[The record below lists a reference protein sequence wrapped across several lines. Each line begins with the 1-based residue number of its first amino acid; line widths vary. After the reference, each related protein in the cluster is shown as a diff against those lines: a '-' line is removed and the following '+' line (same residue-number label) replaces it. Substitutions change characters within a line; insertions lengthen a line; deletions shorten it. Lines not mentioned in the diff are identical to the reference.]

1 MSQKS
6 YPKLNILFF
15 LIYLLL
21 SCLATVSIANERPAL
36 LKKTEKKEKLR
47 EEDLVIKEIDIND
60 LTIKKYLNI
69 DLVKSIFNEATSFG
83 EIDETTLSVPVY
95 QNEKEIHCY
104 WW

>member
-1 MSQKS
+1 MSQKP

-21 SCLATVSIANERPAL
+21 SCLATVSIANEGPAL

-60 LTIKKYLNI
+60 LTIKKYL
-69 DLVKSIFNEATSFG
+69 K
-83 EIDETTLSVPVY
+83 
-95 QNEKEIHCY
+95 EKK
-104 WW
+104 